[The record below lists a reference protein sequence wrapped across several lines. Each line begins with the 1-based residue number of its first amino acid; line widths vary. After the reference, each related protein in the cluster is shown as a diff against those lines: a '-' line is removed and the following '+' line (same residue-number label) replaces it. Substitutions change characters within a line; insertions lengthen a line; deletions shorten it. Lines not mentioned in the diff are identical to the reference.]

1 MSEQKTTVETLG
13 EALSVLV
20 QVAELSQA
28 KGILS
33 LNDAVIVKSA
43 VDFINTLNQPKGETK
58 GEKKEEEVVGPEA

>member
-1 MSEQKTTVETLG
+1 MSTQKTNVETLG

-43 VDFINTLNQPKGETK
+43 VDFINALNNQNQSKEQKTEETVEGPK
-58 GEKKEEEVVGPEA
+58 A